1 MGNLLD
7 VKTKTS
13 QDWAKY
19 VDTETPSRL
28 SLISVLVDMC
38 MVRATYRALLYGSM
52 VDINKGRRYL
62 LGDLFLNESE
72 TNGGEWH

>member
-1 MGNLLD
+1 MD
-7 VKTKTS
+7 VKTEIS
-13 QDWAKY
+13 RDWATD
-19 VDTETPSRL
+19 VDTETTSRL

-38 MVRATYRALLYGSM
+38 MVRATYRALLYGST